1 MEGKYAVPVDI
12 AAGGDRVSIAELDR
26 IASERARDDSASHSA
41 IAPADRIYNARYG
54 TTDLA
59 GALANMM
66 ERKKD
71 PSKNIPGGLS
81 DNNPM
86 LSKRAQAQAQSQAQ
100 AQAQSQPIMPA
111 DSPQKEQRKGKMSE
125 RIVAL
130 EDGIGQI
137 SRRISELCARP
148 QAESSE
154 KHTME
159 GSEQVTFELNG
170 LKLNVQAVKVIH
182 EKYCV
187 VIVFRSDGSMN
198 FVPDVKTVLKLSGPS
213 FKDGGADVFYP
224 GINFSLPELNLTFLG
239 FIRGDIGEESGNER

>member
-1 MEGKYAVPVDI
+1 MEGKYAIPENVEL
-12 AAGGDRVSIAELDR
+12 GGDRINISELER
-26 IASERARDDSASHSA
+26 MASESKNASEIQESASDRK
-41 IAPADRIYNARYG
+41 IDPADRIYNARYG

-66 ERKKD
+66 ARKKD

-86 LSKRAQAQAQSQAQ
+86 LSKKMAMAESAHNVQA
-100 AQAQSQPIMPA
+100 
-111 DSPQKEQRKGKMSE
+111 KGQRKIKVSD
-125 RIVAL
+125 RIFAL
-130 EDGIGQI
+130 EDGISQI
-137 SRRISELCARP
+137 SRKISEL
-148 QAESSE
+148 SSAP
-154 KHTME
+154 KNGIQSPAAIE
-159 GSEQVTFELNG
+159 GSESVTFELNG